1 MHGWFVILFQQNILQ
16 SNQKFFLI
24 FLYHQFRIYLKIVIC
39 NYWGVLHPPPTPP
52 VGTALKTTLY
62 SKTAKPS
69 KVMSSPLYESV
80 LLITKGDH
88 DQDMDPLPYLCFF
101 AAGKSFKNIPMR
113 FSLSDA
119 LFKHNREHIFLQKF
133 NQN

>member
-1 MHGWFVILFQQNILQ
+1 MVCHTFSTKYITKQPKTLPDFFVSSI
-16 SNQKFFLI
+16 SNLP
-24 FLYHQFRIYLKIVIC
+24 
-39 NYWGVLHPPPTPP
+39 GVTPPPPTHPTPP
-52 VGTALKTTLY
+52 VGTALKTTLC

-88 DQDMDPLPYLCFF
+88 DQDMDPLPYLRSF

-119 LFKHNREHIFLQKF
+119 LFKHNREHIFFQKF